1 MLSCFTF
8 CLSELDASK
17 SHKTSS
23 RKKKRRKHSDTAP
36 EPTGSAAPPPLRKRM
51 SKSREEDRSDII
63 QESEMKLEEKEEI
76 SEGSDKETQSLVE
89 QVAERLQSG
98 LHLIDT
104 IPEEEEEE
112 GKEDQQQLKA
122 SDESDKQPTEAAISN
137 SDGTILDQV
146 LEKVL
151 ADRQ

>member
-1 MLSCFTF
+1 M
-8 CLSELDASK
+8 
-17 SHKTSS
+17 
-23 RKKKRRKHSDTAP
+23 
-36 EPTGSAAPPPLRKRM
+36 
-51 SKSREEDRSDII
+51 
-63 QESEMKLEEKEEI
+63 
-76 SEGSDKETQSLVE
+76 E

-104 IPEEEEEE
+104 IPEEEEEDN
-112 GKEDQQQLKA
+112 GKEDQQHLKA

-146 LEKVL
+146 LEEVL

>member
-1 MLSCFTF
+1 
-8 CLSELDASK
+8 
-17 SHKTSS
+17 
-23 RKKKRRKHSDTAP
+23 
-36 EPTGSAAPPPLRKRM
+36 
-51 SKSREEDRSDII
+51 
-63 QESEMKLEEKEEI
+63 MKLEKKEEI
-76 SEGSDKETQSLVE
+76 TEGSDKETQSLVE

-112 GKEDQQQLKA
+112 DNGKEDQQQLKV

-146 LEKVL
+146 QEEVL

>member
-1 MLSCFTF
+1 MLVNHIRHRP
-8 CLSELDASK
+8 E
-17 SHKTSS
+17 
-23 RKKKRRKHSDTAP
+23 KKKRRKHSDTAP

-51 SKSREEDRSDII
+51 SKSQEEDRNNIS
-63 QESEMKLEEKEEI
+63 QSEMKLEKKEEI
-76 SEGSDKETQSLVE
+76 TEGSDKETQSLVE

-98 LHLIDT
+98 LHLIGT
-104 IPEEEEEE
+104 ILEEEEEE

-146 LEKVL
+146 LEEVL